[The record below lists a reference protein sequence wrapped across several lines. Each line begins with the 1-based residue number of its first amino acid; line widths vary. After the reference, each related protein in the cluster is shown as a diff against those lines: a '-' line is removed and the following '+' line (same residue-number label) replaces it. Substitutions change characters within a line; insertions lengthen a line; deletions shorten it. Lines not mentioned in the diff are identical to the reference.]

1 MKMVIGNKNGGGD
14 KMKSFFVVIGV
25 ALLIGSISGC
35 AKSQKLSEDYDENE
49 VKKAAEEVIDLVNA
63 GEYEKL
69 AKEKWNA
76 QLKSALPA
84 ETMVSEVQPVIEE
97 LGAFKSYGD
106 EAVAGSEDKDTE
118 QEFAVAVVKAQY
130 EERKAQYTITFDKN
144 MKVAGFFIK

>member
-1 MKMVIGNKNGGGD
+1 MKMVIENKNEGGD

-69 AKEKWNA
+69 AEEKWNA

-97 LGAFKSYGD
+97 LGAFKSYGE

-118 QEFAVAVVKAQY
+118 QEFAVAVIKAQY
-130 EERKAQYTITFDKN
+130 EERKAQYTISFDKN

>member
-63 GEYEKL
+63 GEYDKL
-69 AKEKWNA
+69 AEEKWNA

-84 ETMVSEVQPVIEE
+84 ETMVSEVQPVVEE
-97 LGAFKSYGD
+97 LGAFKSFGN

-130 EERKAQYTITFDKN
+130 EERKAQYTITFDKK

>member
-63 GEYEKL
+63 GEYDKL
-69 AKEKWNA
+69 AEEKWNA
-76 QLKSALPA
+76 QLKAALPA
-84 ETMVSEVQPVIEE
+84 ETMVSEVQPVVEE
-97 LGAFKSYGD
+97 LGAFKSFGN

-130 EERKAQYTITFDKN
+130 EERKAQYTITFDKK

>member
-1 MKMVIGNKNGGGD
+1 MKIVIGNQNGGGD

-49 VKKAAEEVIDLVNA
+49 VKKAAEEVIGLVNA

-69 AKEKWNA
+69 AEEKWSA

-97 LGAFKSYGD
+97 LGAFKSYGE

-130 EERKAQYTITFDKN
+130 EERKAQYTISFDKN